1 MEDITPE
8 PANVEPQ
15 QQPVIELLDAP
26 DPDYK
31 QKWFKVAFGREYNP
45 AEVEPTDEYEAALYK
60 IRLAS
65 LPGANFEDLHNY
77 CYNMIHYY
85 ETRIKDVEKLI
96 EKMSVGSGLAFAADL
111 AIMDQQ
117 ANGIVE
123 LIGKEESLRSINEST
138 KDQAIKKYQEQV
150 GSRSSE
156 VMNKDYD
163 NRNRTIRYTLLI
175 NEYKEKIKKIRR
187 ELYINGAPPIEA
199 IKVDMIIDEEDNCLP
214 PTDCTMNMMD
224 EIALDNPSVYK
235 TEYPE
240 LADEEEPAV
249 VEGEPDFEG
258 GSKKYTRHN
267 HKLKPRPMNKTR
279 KNVIV
284 GGGITEIDKTIE
296 QISVIDKQ
304 IDDSG
309 LMIAMDPVF
318 TVAYNSIL
326 YTMNYIKNNNLRV
339 TEDDLYDFLYDDV
352 STLRRISK
360 DYMENAYKNARIKQ
374 LNSMAGGKPRMI
386 GGGWVEQT
394 INIITNYYKPNKYKT
409 YLNWSLKDLPRNSDG
424 TMPEYSIFITY
435 TDGTN
440 GDVTDEFI
448 VSNEHGLGNDYLLTN
463 DNIKL
468 SYKNAER
475 PAAMFE
481 DKNLRYMSFSDGS
494 RRVFKTA
501 ILKWRQAEPA
511 QNTPTG
517 VDPTNKKRRFGEI
530 TNEADLTTGR
540 GLGEVVSPRPTGVE
554 SPDEDDWD
562 DDDFGGMGLP
572 IITPAYEA
580 IKKLWEKIRGKTGEK
595 PAPTP
600 APAPNPIPNPNVPSN
615 PIVGTVL
622 KPPEPDKL
630 PADLRAI
637 WDVLPKDLRDKVAWE
652 LEPDELRK
660 QFEILKQEKEAGD
673 IGKKKAEDIDNVIG
687 QLKTEYDPVIKQFT
701 ELAAQYKKMID
712 KLNKDLAEQE
722 AIIEASK
729 KQIEDADAEILKK
742 IKELSELNE
751 QQDDIEL
758 QIAVQLDHA
767 LSEDM
772 KDVTLENELD
782 LKLDQLYVKKQLYNF
797 TKICEDLDSVPE
809 WRAML
814 VRLIYSYMRGFLIS
828 PNANPITGKNEPLQN
843 KPGYQYFN
851 IILKGNPGIGKSY
864 SSEKVGLA
872 LMYSGLLTK
881 GKLIPIK
888 KPEIIGQYTGQTAP
902 KVYNELS
909 GSMGNIVF
917 LDEAYSIAGK
927 MDETKGTYNEFG
939 QEALDAIT
947 DFTSEH
953 IGLFGIVAA
962 GYSYEMQKQF
972 LDVNIGLPRRF
983 PTVLTLNRY
992 DMNSYWKIIKSPLI
1006 KISPSKQ
1013 VNEYHR
1019 ACFEILNIMFNNAP
1033 HPNPLLKLSKN
1044 FDNLF
1049 KLNTLVQQEQ
1059 LTSIDMNLKVG
1070 EASYPIM
1077 SLKPTGESSFNGR
1090 TTKNVSF
1097 LPFEKYIDRYSDIV
1111 VGNYDNRDIETTAAY
1126 LKSFFLFLYTGL
1138 LNGDPFRSQAD
1149 NLTKFAETILNDKI
1163 FNGGGLFDQ
1172 VLETDKVMNFAW
1184 IEYIY
1189 FKLYLFKNPNNFS
1202 VNNVDYEFVGRDAA
1216 LTKQIIDKMKRLV
1229 YFSESLKPEIYNVVG
1244 EEPKYNIGS
1253 PRETYKVIKEF
1264 RKQLEPEIHNVV
1276 GEEPK
1281 YNIGS
1286 PRETYKVNKEL
1297 DKQVDELT
1305 EQFAKIG
1312 PLHGGAPSNLLFN
1325 VNVDSVGDK
1334 DGLIQKVINAYIKVF
1349 KFNAGEDITKETI
1362 DAELLKIRG
1371 LLDFKFRTNDFTDVD
1386 TVYLFIILSAYITAA
1401 EEYIRPEAAFK
1412 TNGWWFFDK
1421 EHFEKIVKVLDITK
1435 ILEKYNTGVALPP
1448 GAIADADAGLPP
1460 APPAEDNLPVAPPAD
1475 ANLLPPAPAD
1485 ADAGDEIGLD
1495 EVNLELQPQVGL
1507 SGPKQLPEQVA
1518 VVSRSP
1524 SAEPVPG
1531 VQGGN
1536 KTHRFRYKT
1545 QSGKHTRSA
1554 RW

>member
-1 MEDITPE
+1 MSAEIVGINPE
-8 PANVEPQ
+8 PEIVGP

-26 DPDYK
+26 DPNYK

-45 AEVEPTDEYEAALYK
+45 AEGEPTDEYESALYK

-65 LPGANFEDLHNY
+65 LPGADFKDLHNY

-123 LIGKEESLRSINEST
+123 LIGKEESLRSINEAT

-199 IKVDMIIDEEDNCLP
+199 IKGDMIIDEEDNCLP

-224 EIALDNPSVYK
+224 EFAFDTPDVYEK
-235 TEYPE
+235 EPQI
-240 LADEEEPAV
+240 EEPQEAGEPEV
-249 VEGEPDFEG
+249 EPDFEG
-258 GSKKYTRHN
+258 GTKRYTRHN
-267 HKLKPRPMNKTR
+267 YKLKPRPMNKTR

-360 DYMENAYKNARIKQ
+360 DYMGNAYKNSRIKQ

-386 GGGWVEQT
+386 GGAWSET
-394 INIITNYYKPNKYKT
+394 PINIINIADGGIM
-409 YLNWSLKDLPRNSDG
+409 LDWSSADLPKTMDG
-424 TMPEYSIFITY
+424 TPYDYYILIRYNEGLPY
-435 TDGTN
+435 DK
-440 GDVTDEFI
+440 VEKFI
-448 VSNEHGLGNDYLLTN
+448 VSNDEYIKGSETTHLLTK
-463 DNIKL
+463 DGKKL
-468 SYKNAER
+468 SYKNPEQLDLKR
-475 PAAMFE
+475 GT
-481 DKNLRYMSFSDGS
+481 DLNINLVTSFNTKRLFNKASLFVESPKSG
-494 RRVFKTA
+494 VIVPTA
-501 ILKWRQAEPA
+501 
-511 QNTPTG
+511 G
-517 VDPTNKKRRFGEI
+517 VDPTTERGKL
-530 TNEADLTTGR
+530 DPTTGR
-540 GLGEVVSPRPTGVE
+540 GLGEILTPRPTEVE
-554 SPDEDDWD
+554 SPDEDADSEDDWG

-580 IKKLWEKIRGKTGEK
+580 IKKLWKKIRGKMGEK
-595 PAPTP
+595 
-600 APAPNPIPNPNVPSN
+600 PAPNPIPNPVPNPIDPSK
-615 PIVGTVL
+615 PIVGTEV
-622 KPPEPDKL
+622 KPPEPEKL
-630 PADLRAI
+630 PADLKSI
-637 WDVLPKDLRDKVAWE
+637 WDVLPKDLRDKVSWE
-652 LEPDELRK
+652 LEPSELRK

-673 IGKKKAEDIDNVIG
+673 VGKKKAEDIDIVIG

-729 KQIEDADAEILKK
+729 KQIEDADAEIFKK
-742 IKELSELNE
+742 IQELSELNE
-751 QQDDIEL
+751 KQDDIEL
-758 QIAVQLDHA
+758 QIAVQLDHT
-767 LSEDM
+767 LSEDI

-828 PNANPITGKNEPLQN
+828 PNANPITGKKEPLQN

-992 DMNSYWKIIKSPLI
+992 DMNSYWKILKSPLM

-1019 ACFEILNIMFNNAP
+1019 ACFEILNIMFNNSP

-1044 FDNLF
+1044 FDDLYKF
-1049 KLNTLVQQEQ
+1049 NTLVPQEQ

-1090 TTKNVSF
+1090 STKNVSF
-1097 LPFEKYIDRYSDIV
+1097 LPFEKYIDGYSDV
-1111 VGNYDNRDIETTAAY
+1111 VAGNSSNRDIETTAAY
-1126 LKSFFLFLYTGL
+1126 LKSFFVFLYTGL

-1189 FKLYLFKNPNNFS
+1189 FKLYLLKNPNNFS

-1216 LTKQIIDKMKRLV
+1216 LTKQIIDKMKNLV
-1229 YFSESLKPEIYNVVG
+1229 YFSESLK
-1244 EEPKYNIGS
+1244 
-1253 PRETYKVIKEF
+1253 T
-1264 RKQLEPEIHNVV
+1264 EIHKAV

-1305 EQFAKIG
+1305 RQFEQIG
-1312 PLHGGAPSNLLFN
+1312 PLHGGAPAKLLLFN

-1334 DGLIQKVINAYIKVF
+1334 DGLIQRVINAYIKVF

-1362 DAELLKIRG
+1362 DAELLKIKG
-1371 LLDFKFRTNDFTDVD
+1371 LLDVKFKGSDFTDVD
-1386 TVYLFIILSAYITAA
+1386 TLYLFIILSAYITAA

-1435 ILEKYNTGVALPP
+1435 ILEKYNQAEPELVPLPTAVVAVPSPVTEAAVVDVPSPVAEAAPSIPP
-1448 GAIADADAGLPP
+1448 L
-1460 APPAEDNLPVAPPAD
+1460 APPL
-1475 ANLLPPAPAD
+1475 APAL
-1485 ADAGDEIGLD
+1485 AGIETGA
-1495 EVNLELQPQVGL
+1495 LELPR
-1507 SGPKQLPEQVA
+1507 PPPTKE
-1518 VVSRSP
+1518 
-1524 SAEPVPG
+1524 
-1531 VQGGN
+1531 GGN